1 MEVKGILNKI
11 ESDAREAASAQL
23 ADAEKRVAAIRAQCD
38 EQTRQQQEAMN
49 ARLKAD
55 CAEMEARMLRMAELE
70 DKKSQLQVKRQVMDA
85 AFDKA
90 LSQLLALSKAKKRTF
105 FLEELLAAAKGD
117 ETVLIGENQAD
128 WFDDSFLEDA
138 NAALS
143 KAGKTAALQQGMS
156 IPGCGFEL
164 RRGGEALNCT
174 FEALVSGS
182 RMALEGD
189 VAKELFPN

>member
-90 LSQLLALSKAKKRTF
+90 LSQLLAL
-105 FLEELLAAAKGD
+105 GD

-128 WFDDSFLEDA
+128 WFDASFLEDA

-189 VAKELFPN
+189 VAKVLFPN

>member
-23 ADAEKRVAAIRAQCD
+23 ADAEKRVEAIRAQCD

-85 AFDKA
+85 AFDRA
-90 LSQLLALSKAKKRTF
+90 LAQLLALPKDKKRAF
-105 FLEELLAAAKGD
+105 FMEELLSAAQGD
-117 ETVLIGENQAD
+117 ETVLIGGNQAD
-128 WFDDSFLEDA
+128 WFDASFLRDA
-138 NAALS
+138 GGALA
-143 KAGKTAALQQGMS
+143 KAGKKAALQQGEAIS
-156 IPGCGFEL
+156 GCGFEL

-189 VAKELFPN
+189 VAKVLFPN